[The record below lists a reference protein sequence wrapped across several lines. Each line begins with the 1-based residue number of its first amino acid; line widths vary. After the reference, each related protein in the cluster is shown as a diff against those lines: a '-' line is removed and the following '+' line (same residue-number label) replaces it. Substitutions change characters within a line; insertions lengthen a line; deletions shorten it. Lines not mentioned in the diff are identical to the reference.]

1 MAERKAASPLR
12 IILVTALGALAFVA
26 LAALFAH
33 LLQPMSPAK
42 ANLPDGAAEH
52 DDDAAVPEQIAAS
65 SADMSGRRDEDAG
78 RQADAEAGAADT
90 KPPATA
96 PLPDGPL
103 LAIVVTELGF
113 NPASDR
119 AAIERLPEGISF
131 TFTPYAEGA
140 RALAEAARQQ
150 GHDAFLSV
158 PMEPVSY
165 PRVSP
170 GRHTLLRRADAD
182 ANREALEWALGR
194 FGSLD
199 GVTGMMG
206 SGFTQDE
213 AALAPIMAA
222 LGQKDLVFIDQKASP
237 RSVADRVARDAGVPA
252 RANDIFLDE
261 PATEASV
268 RRRLDGLIAKA
279 KARGYAIGYARP
291 IPVSVDALAELSA
304 RAEAEG
310 ITLIGA
316 ARLARGLAEDG

>member
-12 IILVTALGALAFVA
+12 VILVTALGALAFVA

-42 ANLPDGAAEH
+42 ANLADAASDRNGA
-52 DDDAAVPEQIAAS
+52 AAVPDRIAAS
-65 SADMSGRRDEDAG
+65 SADLSARRAEGAVQG
-78 RQADAEAGAADT
+78 DAEARQAGPT
-90 KPPATA
+90 PPKTA
-96 PLPDGPL
+96 PLPEGPL

-131 TFTPYAEGA
+131 TFTPYADGA
-140 RALAEAARQQ
+140 PALAEAARQQ

-170 GRHTLLRRADAD
+170 GRHTLLRSADAD

-206 SGFTQDE
+206 SGFTQDA
-213 AALAPIMAA
+213 AALAPVMTA
-222 LGQKDLVFIDQKASP
+222 LGQKNLVFIDQKASP
-237 RSVADRVARDAGVPA
+237 RSVADRAAREAGVPA

-291 IPVSVDALAELSA
+291 IPVSLDALADLSA